1 MTAAPTTTA
10 DGTPF
15 DLVILGAGSG
25 GYACALRARQLGL
38 TVALVEEG
46 KVGGTCLHRGCIPT
60 KALLHAAE
68 VAESSRHG
76 ADLGLRTSYEGVDVP
91 ALHAYKDQVVTQLY
105 TGLTGLVTQSGTEV
119 VAGRGRLVDASTV
132 EVELSGDEGATR
144 RLTGRTVVLATGSQ
158 ARTLPGVELGPR
170 VVTSDGVLRLEEIP
184 GRVAVLGGGVI
195 GVELASVM
203 AGLGARVTVVEA
215 LHRLVAAEE
224 PAVSRVVERT
234 FRRRG
239 ISAHTGARVA
249 GVDAGE
255 SSVTVRLE
263 GRDPLEVDLVV
274 VAVGRGPR
282 SEGIGLDEVGV
293 ATERGLVT
301 TDERLRTTV
310 DGVRAVGDLVPGLQ
324 LAHRGFAHGIFV
336 AEDVAGLDPAPVLDV
351 QIPRVTYCDPEIA
364 SVGMTGAQ
372 AEAAGHEVVRTSYPL
387 GGNGRSIIRGTTG
400 SVSIVRE
407 ADGPVLGV
415 HMVGQG
421 VSELVGEAQLMVGWE
436 AHPEEVASLVHAHPT
451 QGEALG
457 EAAMLA
463 AGRPLHAHA

>member
-1 MTAAPTTTA
+1 MTAQT
-10 DGTPF
+10 DGTY

-38 TVALVEEG
+38 TVALVEED

-60 KALLHAAE
+60 KALLHSAEIAEAA
-68 VAESSRHG
+68 RHG
-76 ADLGLRTSYEGVDVP
+76 SRLGLRTSFDGVDV
-91 ALHAYKDQVVTQLY
+91 ASLHAYKDKVVGQLFK
-105 TGLTGLVTQSGTEV
+105 GLTGLVRQSGAEV
-119 VAGRGRLVDASTV
+119 VEGRGRLVDASTV
-132 EVELSGDEGATR
+132 EVGEGGDAR
-144 RLTGRTVVLATGSQ
+144 RLVGRTVVLATGS
-158 ARTLPGVELGPR
+158 APRTLPGIEIGPR
-170 VVTSDGVLRLEEIP
+170 VMTSDEVLRIEEIP

-203 AGLGARVTVVEA
+203 AGLGAQVTVVEA
-215 LHRLVAAEE
+215 LDRLVAAEE
-224 PAVSRVVERT
+224 PSISKVVERT
-234 FRRRG
+234 FKKRG
-239 ISAHTGARVA
+239 ITALTGARVA
-249 GVDAGE
+249 GVDTTGSGA
-255 SSVTVRLE
+255 TVRLE
-263 GRDPLEVDLVV
+263 SGDPIEVDLVI

-282 SEGIGLDEVGV
+282 SEGIGLEEAGV
-293 ATERGLVT
+293 ATERGFVT
-301 TDERLRTTV
+301 TDERLRTSV
-310 DGVRAVGDLVPGLQ
+310 EGVRAVGDLVPGLQ

-336 AEDVAGLDPAPVLDV
+336 AEDVAGLSPAPVLDV

-364 SVGMTGAQ
+364 SVGMTAEQAQ
-372 AEAAGHEVVRTSYPL
+372 AAGHEVESVQYPL

-400 SVSIVRE
+400 SITVVRKQ
-407 ADGPVLGV
+407 DGPVLGV
-415 HMVGQG
+415 HMVGTG

>member
-1 MTAAPTTTA
+1 MTAQT
-10 DGTPF
+10 DGTY

-38 TVALVEEG
+38 TVALVEED

-60 KALLHAAE
+60 KALLHSAEIAEAA
-68 VAESSRHG
+68 RHG
-76 ADLGLRTSYEGVDVP
+76 SRLGLRTSFDGVDV
-91 ALHAYKDQVVTQLY
+91 ASLHAYKDKIVGQLFK
-105 TGLTGLVTQSGTEV
+105 GLTGLVRQSGAEV
-119 VAGRGRLVDASTV
+119 VEGRGRLVDASTV
-132 EVELSGDEGATR
+132 EVGEGGDAR
-144 RLTGRTVVLATGSQ
+144 RLVGRTVVLATGS
-158 ARTLPGVELGPR
+158 APRTLPGIEIGPR
-170 VVTSDGVLRLEEIP
+170 VMTSDEVLRIEEIP

-203 AGLGARVTVVEA
+203 AGLGAQVTVVEA
-215 LHRLVAAEE
+215 LDRLVAAEE
-224 PAVSRVVERT
+224 PSISKVVERT
-234 FRRRG
+234 FKKRG
-239 ISAHTGARVA
+239 ITALTGARVA
-249 GVDAGE
+249 GVDTTGSGA
-255 SSVTVRLE
+255 TVRLE
-263 GRDPLEVDLVV
+263 SGDPIEVDLVI

-282 SEGIGLDEVGV
+282 SEGIGLEEAGV
-293 ATERGLVT
+293 ATERGFVT
-301 TDERLRTTV
+301 TDERLRTSV
-310 DGVRAVGDLVPGLQ
+310 EGVRAVGDLVPGLQ

-336 AEDVAGLDPAPVLDV
+336 AEDVAGLSPAPVLDV

-364 SVGMTGAQ
+364 SVGMTAEQAQ
-372 AEAAGHEVVRTSYPL
+372 AAGHEVESVQYPL

-400 SVSIVRE
+400 SITVVRE
-407 ADGPVLGV
+407 QDGPVLGV
-415 HMVGQG
+415 HMVGTG